1 MLHFHSPTVLLYLMR
16 TLESHSRLLFLASEK
31 SRIEDDHLDNHLEK
45 LLYGSFSP
53 KYLFI
58 AFRKDM
64 KNPLE
69 MLLLDLLFGCTKAI
83 SLEKK
88 LKLINSSYF
97 SALAISPRIQIGPK
111 DGRDDGVISR

>member
-1 MLHFHSPTVLLYLMR
+1 M
-16 TLESHSRLLFLASEK
+16 
-31 SRIEDDHLDNHLEK
+31 DDHIEK
-45 LLYGSFSP
+45 LSESSFSP
-53 KYLFI
+53 KSLFI

-64 KNPLE
+64 ESSLE